1 MLIIAVYKGKE
12 KTGNNLNM
20 GILYKIFNEMPELDN
35 HLKDW
40 DRPVCQD
47 IYLSGKNHHRTRPF
61 VLKYY
66 MYIHTHNIKT
76 FWVIRNH

>member
-1 MLIIAVYKGKE
+1 
-12 KTGNNLNM
+12 M

-47 IYLSGKNHHRTRPF
+47 IYLSGKNNHRTRPF
-61 VLKYY
+61 VEKY
-66 MYIHTHNIKT
+66 
-76 FWVIRNH
+76 